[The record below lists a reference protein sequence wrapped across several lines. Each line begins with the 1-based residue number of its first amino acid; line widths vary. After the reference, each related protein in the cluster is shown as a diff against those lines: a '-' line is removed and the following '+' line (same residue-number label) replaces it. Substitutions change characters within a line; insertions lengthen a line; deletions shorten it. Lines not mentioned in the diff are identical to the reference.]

1 MKAHIQSVHEGIKPQ
16 HYCKI
21 CDKHFALKQNL
32 KSHFINCHT
41 EREPHHCIL
50 CNKVFTLSSTL
61 KVHVQEVHEGKK
73 DHSCDFCDKYYTRKF
88 ELKKHMRKIHEGGN
102 NGKIECDICGIK
114 FMTMAHLRTHYGK
127 IHQKGEN
134 IVWIPAEI
142 KNGSEKING
151 HGMIIQ
157 EFECKNEFCGAKF
170 KSTEDLFVHNATT
183 EHLEETDFHNS
194 DSTFHENFDKKST
207 ITIIKE
213 FECKFCGAKFKS
225 TGDLFVHN
233 AAEHLGETDTSTTED
248 IDSQFLE
255 NFDKKQ
261 TIIGDDPTTMS
272 VSVKQEPQEFFPD
285 ENNKNPED
293 DDVKPSLEKLKNHGK
308 TQIKTENTTIPNV
321 EKSNIAT
328 PKVAESSKFK
338 VKIAKKLMF
347 NCLKCRKTFDS
358 QIKIAIHMKKYHNR
372 YIFKCK
378 ICDRSYKTQDGLDF
392 HNDLQHPKV
401 SKPKVVLGS
410 GTRKTK
416 KDIQTLPEIRQSK
429 PKNSISTPIK
439 TEKSILVMG
448 SGTRKPSSK
457 TLFTKPDNPIS
468 TQNITR
474 KSIPPSSPKIQIFEC
489 NKCDKRFKS
498 QNRLNFHNEAQ
509 HPKALFTPD
518 DLSKNVPINQ
528 IRT

>member
-1 MKAHIQSVHEGIKPQ
+1 
-16 HYCKI
+16 
-21 CDKHFALKQNL
+21 
-32 KSHFINCHT
+32 
-41 EREPHHCIL
+41 
-50 CNKVFTLSSTL
+50 
-61 KVHVQEVHEGKK
+61 
-73 DHSCDFCDKYYTRKF
+73 
-88 ELKKHMRKIHEGGN
+88 
-102 NGKIECDICGIK
+102 
-114 FMTMAHLRTHYGK
+114 MAHLRTHYGK

-134 IVWIPAEI
+134 IVWIPADI

-248 IDSQFLE
+248 IDSQFHE

-358 QIKIAIHMKKYHNR
+358 QIKIAIHMKKIIID
-372 YIFKCK
+372 IFSNVKYVTEV
-378 ICDRSYKTQDGLDF
+378 I
-392 HNDLQHPKV
+392 
-401 SKPKVVLGS
+401 KPKMVLIFIMIYS
-410 GTRKTK
+410 
-416 KDIQTLPEIRQSK
+416 P
-429 PKNSISTPIK
+429 PKFP
-439 TEKSILVMG
+439 
-448 SGTRKPSSK
+448 
-457 TLFTKPDNPIS
+457 
-468 TQNITR
+468 
-474 KSIPPSSPKIQIFEC
+474 SPK
-489 NKCDKRFKS
+489 
-498 QNRLNFHNEAQ
+498 
-509 HPKALFTPD
+509 
-518 DLSKNVPINQ
+518 
-528 IRT
+528 